1 MKKQTIMLLVMIFSL
16 TACQNKKAREFVLPK
31 ILIFIKNCKTDIAG
45 FVLAVTFYL
54 IFYADI

>member
-1 MKKQTIMLLVMIFSL
+1 MLLVMIFSL
-16 TACQNKKAREFVLPK
+16 TACQNKKARDFVLPK
-31 ILIFIKNCKTDIAG
+31 SLILVKNCETGIAG